1 MQFTQEQLQE
11 LLKTDSKNIASLIV
25 INRILG
31 GFKEETKFCMIE
43 LMKRKINGDTF
54 DFESFINESLE
65 KYNIKIN
72 IPDFKSMKFEMS
84 KMISDTFVST
94 MMDLNKTNNANS
106 AESIDEDDDEFE

>member
-11 LLKTDSKNIASLIV
+11 LLKTNSQNIASLIV

-31 GFKEETKFCMIE
+31 GFKEETKYCMVE
-43 LMKRKINGDTF
+43 LMKRKMSGDTF
-54 DFESFINESLE
+54 DFETFIKENLE

-94 MMDLNKTNNANS
+94 IMDLNKASDANS
-106 AESIDEDDDEFE
+106 KELEGEDEDEFE